1 MNPSDLQ
8 PTACSPQPLLVAL
21 TGGIASG
28 KSAVAAL
35 FAKHGI
41 PVLDTDQIARDVV
54 EPGSPVL
61 EQLARGFGTEILT
74 DAGEL
79 NRSRLRQRVFNDPA
93 ERERL
98 EAIMHPAIRAELARR
113 TELAGGA
120 YQIHVIPLLV
130 ETGRARDYD
139 RVLVVD
145 CPENLQIARLTQRDD
160 IDEALAN
167 QMLNAQAT
175 REQRLASADDVIV
188 NTGTLEDLDAFVA
201 TLHKNYSLLAER
213 LAAS

>member
-1 MNPSDLQ
+1 MPR
-8 PTACSPQPLLVAL
+8 PPLLVAL

-28 KSAVAAL
+28 KSVVATL
-35 FAKHGI
+35 FANLGV

-61 EQLARGFGTEILT
+61 ALLAREFGTEILN
-74 DAGEL
+74 DSGEL
-79 NRSRLRQRVFNDPA
+79 NRARLRERVFNDPA
-93 ERERL
+93 DREKL

-113 TELAGGA
+113 SDRAGGD
-120 YQIHVIPLLV
+120 YQVHVIPLLV

-145 CPENLQIARLTQRDD
+145 CPENLQVARLMERDD
-160 IDEALAN
+160 IDETLAN

-175 REQRLASADDVIV
+175 REQRLENADDVIV
-188 NTGTLEDLDAFVA
+188 NTGTLDDLDAFVE
-201 TLHKNYSLLAER
+201 TLHKNYALLAQR
-213 LAAS
+213 LAES

>member
-1 MNPSDLQ
+1 LTEIEMPSR
-8 PTACSPQPLLVAL
+8 PPLLVAL

-35 FAKHGI
+35 FANLGV

-54 EPGSPVL
+54 APGSIVL
-61 EQLARGFGTEILT
+61 ADLAKTFGRDVL
-74 DAGEL
+74 DDSGAL
-79 NRSRLRQRVFNDPA
+79 NRARLRERVFSNPA
-93 ERERL
+93 DREKL
-98 EAIMHPAIRAELARR
+98 EAIMHPAIRAELSRR
-113 TELAGGA
+113 TEVAGGA

-145 CPENLQIARLTQRDD
+145 CPENLQIARLMERDD
-160 IDEALAN
+160 IDETLAN

-175 REQRLASADDVIV
+175 REQRLACADDVIV
-188 NTGTLEDLDAFVA
+188 NTGTLDDLDAFVE
-201 TLHKNYSLLAER
+201 TLHKNYSLLADR
-213 LAAS
+213 MSPS